1 MTKNGRHWVVD
12 ISIAL
17 AIFVADRVVKYA
29 ALWWLLPG
37 VSLQVGSFLGIDLLW
52 TLTYNQGAA
61 WGLCGGTPM
70 ALLIFRLFFVASLIV
85 IYLKAQM
92 APLVRTALAV
102 ILAGAC
108 GNIFDT
114 FIWGHVVD
122 MIHFQFWG
130 WNYPVFN
137 VADIAICLG
146 SGAIFFLTFFSK
158 REQS

>member
-1 MTKNGRHWVVD
+1 MTRSGRHWVVD

-17 AIFVADRVVKYA
+17 AIFVADRVVKYVSC
-29 ALWWLLPG
+29 WWLLPG
-37 VSLQVGSFLGIDLLW
+37 ISVQVGSFLGIDLLW

-61 WGLCGGTPM
+61 WGLCGGRPT
-70 ALLIFRLFFVASLIV
+70 ALLIFRLFFIASLIV

-92 APLVRTALAV
+92 TPPLRTALAV

-108 GNIFDT
+108 GNIVDT
-114 FIWGHVVD
+114 VIWGHVVD

-137 VADIAICLG
+137 VADIAICFG
-146 SGAIFFLTFFSK
+146 SLAIFFHTLCSK
-158 REQS
+158 CDHS